1 MSRGGQARLQL
12 ARRAVLR
19 GLGVTGMS
27 GALPGLGSHAVAG
40 PKRHWGPV
48 EEQPAFA
55 NDRITQIANAPGVE
69 RAMLYEEEAGNPS
82 GVSVSGS
89 AVWRLENLPP
99 QHGGPQELSVK
110 ADVAVPERDLLLQW
124 SLRRNDDKSLPA
136 SHTVDFLFTLPA
148 DFRHRGISKVP
159 GLLMKLNADERG
171 TPLAGLSVKVTS
183 GYFLIGLSA
192 RPGDTDRNIQL
203 LKERPWLSVP
213 IVYEDGKRAILV
225 FAKGEAGTRALN
237 EAFAAWGSTVSREK
251 SAPPDQKNDRVPRR
265 SPFPPE
271 IIQSPG
277 NLPR

>member
-1 MSRGGQARLQL
+1 MLSPAPRDIGALSKNSQRLPMIASRRSPTRQGWSGRCSMKR
-12 ARRAVLR
+12 RRAIQAASLCPVR
-19 GLGVTGMS
+19 RC
-27 GALPGLGSHAVAG
+27 GAW
-40 PKRHWGPV
+40 K
-48 EEQPAFA
+48 
-55 NDRITQIANAPGVE
+55 T
-69 RAMLYEEEAGNPS
+69 
-82 GVSVSGS
+82 
-89 AVWRLENLPP
+89 
-99 QHGGPQELSVK
+99 
-110 ADVAVPERDLLLQW
+110 
-124 SLRRNDDKSLPA
+124 LRRNDDKSLPT

-271 IIQSPG
+271 IIPIARQPSPVTSPVAP
-277 NLPR
+277 LRR